1 MRTNDGGE
9 MVLRK
14 ITHAHSEMNPFA
26 RDSYFYPAPYLQLPS
41 NGASIRAFRLP
52 TPNRED
58 RQMAINKDVT
68 TIVEFGRNYFE
79 DRKKPVDDREKLK
92 LIKTVQKIVKEMNE
106 KGNAAL
112 QQEQAVLVEKQPPN
126 DSLNIMVVSPSFDS
140 SIGTGRSSGTKQAN
154 SSSAQSS
161 KTFSRPS
168 KVTKVKSPIVPQQPP
183 QQHQQLK
190 ATKVDDSQEPSA
202 KDEDGGQFKGPF
214 SSYFNNQKEQVVEA
228 LKQGGVI
235 IQRLRVRNGGIAIAG
250 PNGVATAGSGGTA
263 IVGPGGIA
271 LTHPRSLTIAG
282 PGARVIAVPETTDL
296 QELALRSSARDLSS
310 SFDGLVVATGPVV
323 YYSPDTSS

>member
-1 MRTNDGGE
+1 MQRSLQSDD
-9 MVLRK
+9 MVAVRQ
-14 ITHAHSEMNPFA
+14 ITHAHSELNPFA
-26 RDSYFYPAPYLQLPS
+26 SDSYYYPAPYLQLPIE
-41 NGASIRAFRLP
+41 GARDFKQ
-52 TPNRED
+52 TNRREH
-58 RQMAINKDVT
+58 QMAVNKDVT
-68 TIVEFGRNYFE
+68 TIVEYGRNYFQG
-79 DRKKPVDDREKLK
+79 RTKPQQVDDGEKLK

-106 KGNAAL
+106 KGNAASTHR
-112 QQEQAVLVEKQPPN
+112 QEQAVLVEKSPTS
-126 DSLNIMVVSPSFDS
+126 DSLNILVVSPID
-140 SIGTGRSSGTKQAN
+140 SIGTGRSASKTRTNNATVQ
-154 SSSAQSS
+154 S

-168 KVTKVKSPIVPQQPP
+168 KTNKVVKAPVIPQQ
-183 QQHQQLK
+183 QQK
-190 ATKVDDSQEPSA
+190 ATKVDDHTTELA
-202 KDEDGGQFKGPF
+202 KEESGQFKGPF

-310 SFDGLVVATGPVV
+310 SLDGVVVATGPVV
-323 YYSPDTSS
+323 YYSPDTSRSS